1 MVKRTAE
8 EAHIDEPVRQTRRA
22 YSQSQQGGVAAAP
35 VHELI
40 DVDAYTRDF
49 AHVSPEQG
57 ETASAPAYSYVD
69 GDDNANVYSQAH
81 VNTSPQQGEFL
92 SAPAPDF
99 AYDDANAYS
108 AAFVN
113 SSSQQEG
120 FASAS
125 APAPAYGNVSA
136 QQEEFAPASGY
147 NYTGA
152 EANAPAY
159 VNPNPFDNIHGRPY
173 VSSYAHLYAD
183 PNANVNPTVNP
194 YNPYFPQ
201 PLAEPA
207 SAQQLSPVITPEPT
221 YDGSSAQV
229 PVEQTALDTEAGGSS
244 RRRGSVTARGKGKA
258 RAGASARVNRESQA
272 SKNSQQFRATH
283 LRGATRAAAA
293 AAAAIP
299 ATPVAPVP
307 HTPRTPAPQFFG
319 AEGEGGPSNWAE
331 TAGRPIGLEDY
342 ILEEDEDPFL
352 GGTNAN
358 GSVVA
363 GPSNWAQTAGRQIGL
378 KDYTLDGDEVPFIE
392 DDIVEDDNDS
402 VGNVDENVE
411 DNVDDNVDDNIDNH
425 IDDDDVDP
433 DAIILEEESEE
444 GEDEAARK
452 RKKKKKGK
460 GKAKAAGKKRKT
472 RRRKFEDEVDH
483 SKIIRD
489 RQQPSIDAHLAWE
502 AKCQAYAEQG
512 KEVPQKLAKEKPKSR
527 TGTSCDR
534 CVILRLSCDPDPFC
548 CKNCQEVRGGAAT
561 CRETRK
567 NTNITERRGEV
578 ELVTEAM
585 LDEIHERNGIIYN
598 LRVLRNSLLTDN
610 GLLEVCI
617 KRLCAQ
623 LRRAGLEPD
632 LGNFIQAYFHNQ
644 PAPNVHGVQSM
655 PGNEPVSDPGMA
667 AGPMQ
672 GHYTAHNQPAVPP
685 VPQGPPPH
693 AQGQNG
699 PRLMPPAEIAGPSH
713 VNDQTMPQQ
722 MGCMRRPAAN
732 DQLTGWQGMTTGN
745 MPFQNPYQAVPSQ
758 AQVDPRQVGSYPGM
772 LTPHAQRAQMFMQPP
787 TAAYQSMQTNVN
799 QFQQGAVPQQTMP
812 PHNSGVGL
820 SGTVDPNWDDN
831 AAQNP
836 TGVTNWTGVGNQP
849 MGPAD
854 RMGLPAM
861 SPTVGTMPNPTPVRN
876 EFDDLFDAERA
887 QAQDP
892 SPIGDADDA
901 SLHDEGQFQND
912 DEGYDPA
919 STSAEYPGTGE
930 YPEGGPA
937 DQCQVGGVNLE
948 GLTSI
953 TGLPEQPQDPGSF
966 DSVQTQLD
974 EVAADIVQFP
984 PDVASHIFSSD
995 AMPAGPAGSL
1005 IYHEES
1011 TRDEGATP
1019 GDGSNLEELTPVP
1032 RDMWEEAEQLRDEPV
1047 EDQARFEARA
1057 AVNQPSSGT
1066 EGIILGEVEQ
1076 EAFWGLPNSLD
1087 DINPSLLVANALD
1100 LTAPAHHEVYMPSFP
1115 NDASGLEGQGEEVEG
1130 RPSEAAP
1137 ASGERQEEE
1146 ETAQQVPND
1155 EAPEGPYDDA
1165 DDDSDSLFAG
1175 VDDNGP
1181 DELVEAG
1188 AFEGPTIAQGVAAE
1202 ERVAVDSDDDTYAT
1216 DDSVVSLAAGRIQ
1229 RKRQRSPPGHLDND
1243 TRDRKRQRR

>member
-8 EAHIDEPVRQTRRA
+8 EAHIDEPVRQSRRA
-22 YSQSQQGGVAAAP
+22 YSQSQQGGVAAASA
-35 VHELI
+35 HELI

-49 AHVSPEQG
+49 AHVSPEQEG
-57 ETASAPAYSYVD
+57 TASAPAYSYAD
-69 GDDNANVYSQAH
+69 GDGNANVYSQAH
-81 VNTSPQQGEFL
+81 VNTSPQQGELF

-113 SSSQQEG
+113 SSPQQEG

-125 APAPAYGNVSA
+125 ASAPAPAPAPAPTYGNVNPQQAGFASVPTYGNVSA

-152 EANAPAY
+152 DVNASTY
-159 VNPNPFDNIHGRPY
+159 VNYNPLDNLHGRPY

-207 SAQQLSPVITPEPT
+207 SAQQLSLVVALEPT
-221 YDGSSAQV
+221 YGGSSAQV
-229 PVEQTALDTEAGGSS
+229 PLEQTALGTEAGGSG
-244 RRRGSVTARGKGKA
+244 RRRESATARGKGKA

-283 LRGATRAAAA
+283 LRGATRAAAVS
-293 AAAAIP
+293 
-299 ATPVAPVP
+299 ATPVAP
-307 HTPRTPAPQFFG
+307 AAQFYG

-352 GGTNAN
+352 GGNNAN
-358 GSVVA
+358 DGVVA
-363 GPSNWAQTAGRQIGL
+363 GPSNWAQTTGGQIGL
-378 KDYTLDGDEVPFIE
+378 EDYTLDGDEVPFIE

-402 VGNVDENVE
+402 VDTSVDENVE
-411 DNVDDNVDDNIDNH
+411 DNVDDNVDDNIDDH

-433 DAIILEEESEE
+433 DAIIVEEEREE
-444 GEDEAARK
+444 GEEEAAKK

-460 GKAKAAGKKRKT
+460 GKANAAGKKRKT

-502 AKCQAYAEQG
+502 AKCQQYAEKG
-512 KEVPQKLAKEKPKSR
+512 KEVPQKLAKEKPKTR

-534 CVILRLSCDPDPFC
+534 CVL
-548 CKNCQEVRGGAAT
+548 K
-561 CRETRK
+561 
-567 NTNITERRGEV
+567 
-578 ELVTEAM
+578 
-585 LDEIHERNGIIYN
+585 
-598 LRVLRNSLLTDN
+598 
-610 GLLEVCI
+610 
-617 KRLCAQ
+617 
-623 LRRAGLEPD
+623 RAGLEPD

-644 PAPNVHGVQSM
+644 PAPNVNGIPNM
-655 PGNEPVSDPGMA
+655 PGNENHPGSAQPVSDPGMA

-685 VPQGPPPH
+685 MPQGPPPH
-693 AQGQNG
+693 VQGQNA
-699 PRLMPPAEIAGPSH
+699 PSLMPPAEIVGPSH

-722 MGCMRRPAAN
+722 MGRMRRPAAS
-732 DQLTGWQGMTTGN
+732 DQLAGWQGTTTGN
-745 MPFQNPYQAVPSQ
+745 MPFQSPYQTVPSQ
-758 AQVDPRQVGSYPGM
+758 AAPPRVDPRQVGSYPGM

-787 TAAYQSMQTNVN
+787 TAAYPSMQTDIS
-799 QFQQGAVPQQTMP
+799 QFQQGAVPQQTIP
-812 PHNSGVGL
+812 PHNSSAGF
-820 SGTVDPNWDDN
+820 SGTVDPDWDDN

-836 TGVTNWTGVGNQP
+836 TGVTNWSGVGNQP
-849 MGPAD
+849 MGPAN

-861 SPTVGTMPNPTPVRN
+861 SPTVGTIPNPTPVRN

-887 QAQDP
+887 QAQHP

-919 STSAEYPGTGE
+919 SASAEYPGTGE
-930 YPEGGPA
+930 YPGGGPA
-937 DQCQVGGVNLE
+937 DQCQVGGVDLE

-953 TGLPEQPQDPGSF
+953 TGPPEQPQDPGSF
-966 DSVQTQLD
+966 DSAQAQLD
-974 EVAADIVQFP
+974 EVVADIVQFS

-995 AMPAGPAGSL
+995 AMPAGRAGGL
-1005 IYHEES
+1005 LYHEES
-1011 TRDEGATP
+1011 TRDEESTP
-1019 GDGSNLEELTPVP
+1019 GDGSNLEELTLAP
-1032 RDMWEEAEQLRDEPV
+1032 RGMWEEAEQLCDEPV

-1057 AVNQPSSGT
+1057 AVNEPSSGT
-1066 EGIILGEVEQ
+1066 EGIILGETAQ

-1087 DINPSLLVANALD
+1087 DLNPSLLVANALD
-1100 LTAPAHHEVYMPSFP
+1100 LTAPSHEVYMPSFP

-1130 RPSEAAP
+1130 RPTEAAP

-1165 DDDSDSLFAG
+1165 DDDTDSLFAG
-1175 VDDNGP
+1175 VDDNGL

-1188 AFEGPTIAQGVAAE
+1188 AFEGPRTAQGVAAE
-1202 ERVAVDSDDDTYAT
+1202 ERVAVDSGDDTKAT
-1216 DDSVVSLAAGRIQ
+1216 DDSVDNLAVGRIQ
-1229 RKRQRSPPGHLDND
+1229 RKRQRSPPGHLDDD
-1243 TRDRKRQRR
+1243 TRDRKRQHR